1 MAIPKILG
9 TETEYGIIGRHDP
22 EFDPISRT
30 LLLINS
36 YQCEASLPS
45 FWDYTQES
53 PRFDPQAMSFDDIY
67 DVPDQPD
74 SLSINKVLPNGA
86 RYYLDHAHPEYAT
99 PECVSVRDVVC
110 YEKAGDRILDQSRIA
125 AEQALTGG
133 QQILLYKNNSDHKGN
148 SYGYHEN
155 YLLDRNT
162 PFRLIVEQFT
172 PFIVSRQIFCG
183 AGKVG
188 AENNTEPATYQISQ
202 RADFFETE
210 VGLDTMVKRPLINT
224 RDEPHASRE
233 KYRRLHV
240 IVGDANMS
248 EYALYLKLGA
258 TALALGMIEDE
269 FLPRTFTLRDP
280 VAALKAVSRDLTCQK
295 PVELDDGSSI
305 SPIALQWEYWSAAER
320 YCATFA
326 VEPWALDV
334 LEKWAYVLC
343 HLEQDPLS
351 LAREI
356 DWVIKWRLLA
366 SYIDRHGDDWG
377 SARVTMLDL
386 QYHDIRREKG
396 LYYLLERNGEVER
409 IVTDTEIDLA
419 VDEPPGDTRAYLRGM
434 CLKKFRQQVFSVNW
448 DSLAF
453 TLDEGDIK
461 RIALDDPLQGTKAQV
476 AEAIDGATNAAE
488 LLATLSGT

>member
-1 MAIPKILG
+1 
-9 TETEYGIIGRHDP
+9 
-22 EFDPISRT
+22 
-30 LLLINS
+30 
-36 YQCEASLPS
+36 
-45 FWDYTQES
+45 
-53 PRFDPQAMSFDDIY
+53 
-67 DVPDQPD
+67 
-74 SLSINKVLPNGA
+74 
-86 RYYLDHAHPEYAT
+86 
-99 PECVSVRDVVC
+99 
-110 YEKAGDRILDQSRIA
+110 
-125 AEQALTGG
+125 
-133 QQILLYKNNSDHKGN
+133 
-148 SYGYHEN
+148 
-155 YLLDRNT
+155 
-162 PFRLIVEQFT
+162 
-172 PFIVSRQIFCG
+172 
-183 AGKVG
+183 
-188 AENNTEPATYQISQ
+188 
-202 RADFFETE
+202 
-210 VGLDTMVKRPLINT
+210 
-224 RDEPHASRE
+224 
-233 KYRRLHV
+233 V

-305 SPIALQWEYWSAAER
+305 SPIALQWEYWAAAER

-326 VEPWALDV
+326 VESWALDV
-334 LEKWAYVLC
+334 LQKWAYVLC

-366 SYIDRHGDDWG
+366 SHMDRNGYDWD

-396 LYYLLERNGEVER
+396 LYYVLERNGEVER
-409 IVTDTEIDLA
+409 IVTDAEIDLA

-476 AEAIDGATNAAE
+476 AEAIDGATSAAE

>member
-9 TETEYGIIGRHDP
+9 TETEYGIIGHHDP
-22 EFDPISRT
+22 DFDPISRT

-36 YQCEASLPS
+36 YQSEVPLSSL
-45 FWDYTQES
+45 WDYTQES
-53 PRFDPQAMSFDDIY
+53 PRFDPQAMSFDEIY

-74 SLSINKVLPNGA
+74 PLSINKVLPNGA
-86 RYYLDHAHPEYAT
+86 RYYLDHAHPEYST
-99 PECVSVRDVVC
+99 PECANIRDLVC
-110 YEKAGDRILDQSRIA
+110 YEKAGDRILEQSRIIA
-125 AEQALTGG
+125 AQALMEGR
-133 QQILLYKNNSDHKGN
+133 QILLYKNNSDHKGN
-148 SYGYHEN
+148 SYGSHEN

-188 AENNTEPATYQISQ
+188 CENGTEPAVYQLSQ

-248 EYALYLKLGA
+248 EYTLYLKLGA
-258 TALALGMIEDE
+258 TALVLGMIEDE

-280 VAALKAVSRDLTCQK
+280 VAALKAVSRDLTCRQ
-295 PVELDDGSSI
+295 PVELDDGRTI
-305 SPIALQWEYWSAAER
+305 NPIALQWEYWTAAAR
-320 YCATFA
+320 YCATHS
-326 VEPWALDV
+326 VEPWGLDV
-334 LEKWAYVLC
+334 LRKWEYVLC
-343 HLEQDPLS
+343 HLERDPLS
-351 LAREI
+351 LAREL
-356 DWVIKWRLLA
+356 DWVIKWRLLT
-366 SYIDRHGDDWG
+366 SYMDRHGDNWD

-396 LYYLLERNGEVER
+396 LYYVLERSGEVER
-409 IVTDTEIDLA
+409 IVADQEIDLA
-419 VDEPPGDTRAYLRGM
+419 VDQPPSDTRAYIRGM

-448 DSLAF
+448 DSLTF
-453 TLDEGDIK
+453 NLDDGDIK
-461 RIALDDPLQGTKAQV
+461 RIALEDPFQGTKAQV
-476 AEAIDGATNAAE
+476 AEAIEAATSAGE
-488 LLATLSGT
+488 FVATLSAT